1 MDALIAHGGEAS
13 RRGLAKALQPLGLR
27 ITEAA
32 DGADALEALLAEEVP
47 RIALV
52 DWDLPRIEGP
62 ELCRLVRDFH
72 VVDPPYVILLAGA
85 AHGHEVPAGLQ
96 AGAHDCVRTPVTAA
110 ELRARV
116 EMARRFMDLPWG
128 QATSGC
134 PDGLTGVLLREE
146 AVQRLDE
153 ELARARREHQ
163 ELGVGILDVD
173 GLARVNESCGR
184 PAGDAVL
191 REVARRA
198 RSVLRPYDVVGRLD
212 GEEFLVIVSKTSES
226 DIADVLHRLREAMS
240 AEPFSHD
247 SRELEVTV
255 TLGGVTGSEESAG
268 ELIARAQRSLDEAQ
282 AGGPDR
288 VVAGRPPVLEAMLV
302 RE

>member
-1 MDALIAHGGEAS
+1 M
-13 RRGLAKALQPLGLR
+13 
-27 ITEAA
+27 
-32 DGADALEALLAEEVP
+32 
-47 RIALV
+47 
-52 DWDLPRIEGP
+52 LP
-62 ELCRLVRDFH
+62 
-72 VVDPPYVILLAGA
+72 
-85 AHGHEVPAGLQ
+85 
-96 AGAHDCVRTPVTAA
+96 
-110 ELRARV
+110 
-116 EMARRFMDLPWG
+116 
-128 QATSGC
+128 
-134 PDGLTGVLLREE
+134 REE

-173 GLARVNESCGR
+173 GLARVNESFGR

-191 REVARRA
+191 REVVRRA
-198 RSVLRPYDVVGRLD
+198 RGVLRPYDVVGRLD
-212 GEEFLVIVSKTSES
+212 GEEFLIVLSKMSEP
-226 DIADVLHRLREAMS
+226 DITDVLHRLRGAMS

-247 SRELEVTV
+247 GHELEVTV
-255 TLGGVTGSEESAG
+255 TLGGVSGSEESAG